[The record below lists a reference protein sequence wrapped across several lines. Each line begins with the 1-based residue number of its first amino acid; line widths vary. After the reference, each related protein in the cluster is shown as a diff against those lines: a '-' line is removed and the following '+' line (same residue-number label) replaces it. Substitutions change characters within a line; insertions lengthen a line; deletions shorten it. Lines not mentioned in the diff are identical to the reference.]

1 MLNISDR
8 FSKKKIVVLCL
19 IFISITILANAF
31 VTFQLLKKSKKMLND
46 KYDLQLE
53 RINILAYNEGWE
65 ECESSIPIDHS
76 HCIPESDICTMDK
89 DQYDYYRVSI
99 GDVDYKK
106 YTAMCK
112 RINYTYADQERDIQ
126 KMRQG
131 H

>member
-1 MLNISDR
+1 MKTNLIKHSLILITGFVIGVIGAGIYSHSQLEKQAAAFNI
-8 FSKKKIVVLCL
+8 
-19 IFISITILANAF
+19 
-31 VTFQLLKKSKKMLND
+31 
-46 KYDLQLE
+46 DLQLIKDQGY
-53 RINILAYNEGWE
+53 RAGLNNHA
-65 ECESSIPIDHS
+65 